1 MSADILSRVSEV
13 LIQNGVLQD
22 QVEKSVNLVRNEY
35 RANSVYVRA
44 RPDNFDQ
51 VVVTEF
57 NKFKDTK
64 IVAKRTGISRAT
76 VYNILKR
83 NRKCHSR

>member
-22 QVEKSVNLVRNEY
+22 QVEKSVNIVRNEY
-35 RANSVYVRA
+35 RANSAYVRV
-44 RPDNFDQ
+44 RPDNFDKI
-51 VVVTEF
+51 VIAEF
-57 NKFKDTK
+57 DKIKDTK

>member
-13 LIQNGVLQD
+13 LIQNGVLPD

-44 RPDNFDQ
+44 RPDNFDKI
-51 VVVTEF
+51 VIAEF
-57 NKFKDTK
+57 DKIKDTK

>member
-1 MSADILSRVSEV
+1 MVDILSRVSEV
-13 LIQNGVLQD
+13 LIQNGVLRD

-35 RANSVYVRA
+35 RANSAYVRA
-44 RPDNFDQ
+44 RPDNFDKILIA
-51 VVVTEF
+51 EF
-57 NKFKDTK
+57 DKIKDTK

>member
-13 LIQNGVLQD
+13 LIQNGVLPE
-22 QVEKSVNLVRNEY
+22 QVDKSVNLVRNEY
-35 RANSVYVRA
+35 RANSAYVRA
-44 RPDNFDQ
+44 RPDNFDKI
-51 VVVTEF
+51 VIAEF
-57 NKFKDTK
+57 DRIKDTK

>member
-22 QVEKSVNLVRNEY
+22 QVEKSVNIVRNEY
-35 RANSVYVRA
+35 RANSAYVRA
-44 RPDNFDQ
+44 RPDNFDKI
-51 VVVTEF
+51 VIAEF
-57 NKFKDTK
+57 DKIKDTK

>member
-13 LIQNGVLQD
+13 LIQNGVLPE
-22 QVEKSVNLVRNEY
+22 QVDKSVNLVRNEY
-35 RANSVYVRA
+35 RANSAYVRA
-44 RPDNFDQ
+44 RPDNFDKI
-51 VVVTEF
+51 VIAEF
-57 NKFKDTK
+57 DKIKDTK

>member
-13 LIQNGVLQD
+13 LIQNGVLPD

-35 RANSVYVRA
+35 RANSAYVRV
-44 RPDNFDQ
+44 RPDNFDHL
-51 VVVTEF
+51 VLAEF
-57 NKFKDTK
+57 EKLKDTK

>member
-13 LIQNGVLQD
+13 LIQNGVLPE
-22 QVEKSVNLVRNEY
+22 QVDKSVNLVRNEY
-35 RANSVYVRA
+35 RANSAYVRA

-57 NKFKDTK
+57 NKFKE
-64 IVAKRTGISRAT
+64 
-76 VYNILKR
+76 
-83 NRKCHSR
+83 